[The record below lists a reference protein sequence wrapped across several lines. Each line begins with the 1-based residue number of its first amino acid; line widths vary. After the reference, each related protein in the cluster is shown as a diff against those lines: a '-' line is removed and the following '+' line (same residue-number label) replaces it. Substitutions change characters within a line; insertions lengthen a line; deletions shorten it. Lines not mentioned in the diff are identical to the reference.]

1 MQLSEQEIQIIECI
15 RNKTMVA
22 IPKTPTPGIL
32 MSMALRVDHGLGCPG
47 YYDQFNVTGEAW
59 RSHARRLEVALSDA
73 RKQYEEIA
81 GTGFYSKDR
90 EDYYCSLIPAN
101 VEIDLT

>member
-1 MQLSEQEIQIIECI
+1 MQLSEQEIQLIESI

-47 YYDQFNVTGEAW
+47 YYDQFNV
-59 RSHARRLEVALSDA
+59 SHARRLEVALSDA

-81 GTGFYSKDR
+81 GTGFYHIDR
-90 EDYYCSLIPAN
+90 EEYYLSLIPEN
-101 VEIDLT
+101 VEVDEQ